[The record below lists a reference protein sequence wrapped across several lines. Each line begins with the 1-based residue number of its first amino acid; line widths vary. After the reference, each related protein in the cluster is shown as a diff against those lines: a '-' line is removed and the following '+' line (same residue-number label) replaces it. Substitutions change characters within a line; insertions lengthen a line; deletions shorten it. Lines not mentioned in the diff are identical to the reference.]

1 VRIICQ
7 KNVNRGKGVD
17 RCTKIERMED
27 KKLLSAW
34 WEMKKEWGRELCV
47 CCFHLNERSA
57 VAWFRLRVW
66 KLIGLREGVERVICP
81 FC

>member
-1 VRIICQ
+1 M
-7 KNVNRGKGVD
+7 K
-17 RCTKIERMED
+17 D
-27 KKLLSAW
+27 KKTLSAW

-47 CCFHLNERSA
+47 CCFYLNERSA

-81 FC
+81 FY